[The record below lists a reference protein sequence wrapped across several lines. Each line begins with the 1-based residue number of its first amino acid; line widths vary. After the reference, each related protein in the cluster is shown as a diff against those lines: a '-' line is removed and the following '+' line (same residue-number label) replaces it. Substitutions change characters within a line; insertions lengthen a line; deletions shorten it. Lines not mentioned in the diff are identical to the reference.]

1 MPKKN
6 AGSIP
11 IPILWVGLLKRGSMG
26 LFFTKNPEL
35 LIMSKSASKK
45 LNKLKGYFRGLGSA
59 AVAFSG
65 GVDSSILAKAAYDV
79 LGDKAVAVTIVSP
92 TNDPLEI
99 ANAKRVAKEIG
110 IKHILVNHSELT
122 NKCFRENKPDRCYH
136 CKKEIIFV
144 LRKTAEKYGIKN
156 VIEGT
161 NAQELTGHRPGYK
174 AVKES
179 KAISPLAE
187 LGITKDDVR
196 AIARLMKLSN
206 AEKPSTACLASRIPY
221 GTPITVKL
229 LKKVASA
236 ESVIR
241 RLGIK
246 QFRVRCFDDLAVIE
260 VLPDDFGIILE
271 NSYDIDSK
279 MNKLGFKRVTLDLA
293 GYSTGSMD
301 R

>member
-1 MPKKN
+1 
-6 AGSIP
+6 
-11 IPILWVGLLKRGSMG
+11 VR

-35 LIMSKSASKK
+35 LIMSKSANKK
-45 LNKLKGYFRGLGSA
+45 LKRLKDYFTDLGSA

-65 GVDSSILAKAAYDV
+65 GVDSSVLAKAAYDS
-79 LGDKAVAVTIVSP
+79 LGDNAIAVTIVSP

-110 IKHILVNHSELT
+110 IKHILVKHSELA
-122 NKCFRENKPDRCYH
+122 NKCFRENTPLRCYH
-136 CKKEIIFV
+136 CKKEIISV
-144 LRKTAEKYGIKN
+144 LKKTAKKYGIN
-156 VIEGT
+156 NIIEGT
-161 NAQELTGHRPGYK
+161 NAEDIRGHRPGYK
-174 AVKES
+174 AVKECNA
-179 KAISPLAE
+179 KTPLAE

-196 AIARLMKLSN
+196 AIARLMKLTN

-221 GTPITVKL
+221 GTPITLKL
-229 LKKVASA
+229 LKKVSSA

-260 VLPDDFGIILE
+260 VLPDDFGIIVE
-271 NSYDIDSK
+271 NSFEIDLK
-279 MNKLGFKRVTLDLA
+279 MKHLGFNRVTLDLA